1 MPCLENGFAS
11 SFSIAVVLDTPT
23 SKLPRRHSYIRLER
37 ISKSLIFFY
46 QRGSEETI
54 FPGTKP
60 EKVLYF
66 LTKMMPRKQRQKKLG
81 SVQFA
86 TIAVLALFVVLSL
99 SNQEESLSGDMY
111 SSPTA
116 ERQQSMT
123 KWRESA
129 QEECKELIKT
139 VGKNADSAGVDK
151 K

>member
-1 MPCLENGFAS
+1 
-11 SFSIAVVLDTPT
+11 
-23 SKLPRRHSYIRLER
+23 
-37 ISKSLIFFY
+37 
-46 QRGSEETI
+46 
-54 FPGTKP
+54 
-60 EKVLYF
+60 
-66 LTKMMPRKQRQKKLG
+66 MMPRKQRQKKLG